1 MARTMAPHAS
11 AEVRRLH
18 RGRGEATSTQ
28 VVGPW
33 GRRCKWTVS
42 YQGPEKPQP
51 QLPCPGRSPC
61 MPHPAG
67 QPQGEEQD
75 AVFTTETIR
84 LKPRDMPEDGKAS
97 SPQVA
102 QRRGS
107 KDRRPGHLLERPLR
121 CSSPAALHE
130 APVTASRIRP

>member
-1 MARTMAPHAS
+1 MAPHAS

-84 LKPRDMPEDGKAS
+84 LYDSSQLSTLPPVSLSVRECSVLFQGDGEGRWVTLRHTLLLS
-97 SPQVA
+97 SVLV
-102 QRRGS
+102 RR
-107 KDRRPGHLLERPLR
+107 
-121 CSSPAALHE
+121 
-130 APVTASRIRP
+130 